1 MARSELFTLCN
12 PIQAQYPPWP
22 LALQIVTRNMP
33 LTQKCGLTGAVGL
46 NFETHPYQIT
56 EKLLYTLLWG
66 RVMHPSKNY
75 YCSLFLNFE
84 FPSQL
89 SNNFP
94 STADN
99 VIIWNLLTP
108 RSEHLAWYHSSE
120 KKQLSVQG
128 KLPALYC
135 GVEKKTQHDCIKT
148 HKTFSYYH

>member
-22 LALQIVTRNMP
+22 LALQIVTRNVP
-33 LTQKCGLTGAVGL
+33 LTQKCGLTGVVGL

-75 YCSLFLNFE
+75 YSSLFLNFE

-99 VIIWNLLTP
+99 VII
-108 RSEHLAWYHSSE
+108 
-120 KKQLSVQG
+120 
-128 KLPALYC
+128 
-135 GVEKKTQHDCIKT
+135 
-148 HKTFSYYH
+148 